1 MNLHAIFRDRHVNT
15 YAGNDFAGKLFI
27 RNSFVLKLVMKYFAM
42 ADNHYI
48 LLQVFI
54 GGYYKTIFGQIII
67 PIIVGM
73 ILENINYNF

>member
-1 MNLHAIFRDRHVNT
+1 MNLHAIFRDEHVNT

-27 RNSFVLKLVMKYFAM
+27 RNSFVLKLVMKNFAM

-54 GGYYKTIFGQIII
+54 GG
-67 PIIVGM
+67 
-73 ILENINYNF
+73 